1 MTLGSTLQTLRHLP
15 WAVHLL
21 CREESRHSEE
31 LQREAARELALP
43 QHREQQTLTV
53 ALPHMLHC
61 DDLSLPA
68 GDGLQLALVPISDTI
83 RATHLGGRGET

>member
-1 MTLGSTLQTLRHLP
+1 MPRRVTAQGGTAEGGSQ
-15 WAVHLL
+15 
-21 CREESRHSEE
+21 SQG
-31 LQREAARELALP
+31 QRQARELALP
-43 QHREQQTLTV
+43 QHRERQTLTV

-68 GDGLQLALVPISDTI
+68 GDGLQLALVPISDTV